1 MRKIGLILLRVAL
14 AGFVL
19 LPLILLILGFASH
32 YVTDMNVMASLNSV
46 SPRLAHFLRW
56 LADMQLGYLRAF
68 RGIFFSVIPAMV
80 IVGSF
85 FTFHEK
91 LVATDKNR
99 LQPPDYIWGLLLGVS
114 VFAFVAA
121 YVASAGSFIRS
132 LGVVIPG
139 FSAVAP
145 EWRSV
150 ILWVSFALILSTSV
164 FLHETM
170 SRLKFDKN
178 RTGGI
183 LIGFLLSLLFAL
195 FAVEVPLFST
205 LETTV
210 DSWKYSWFRN
220 PALSFHSAS
229 GLQYCQAPYD
239 ESGQKVNS
247 FAPNPNGVR
256 DDIEIIGISNVTIE
270 KVRGEWPLDWGIYAN
285 LAHKMGSA
293 DNSITLF
300 DISFLDNKGVYGGTA
315 CGITMECRP
324 IEGKPPLRPQVDLL
338 AEALEA
344 NKQIVVSD
352 YPLETTDE
360 ARSMIEN
367 YTERLQTLND
377 RELLRNVKNGRLAR
391 SWAKMPLPP
400 VQKISEKLDGIG
412 YANILKSESGVNTQ
426 VPVVARIINQEKS
439 GDADYNPDRDD
450 YYYPGI
456 DLVLA
461 AGYYGIDP
469 TKDIEVDFLAGT
481 VTLNNIPEKTYKKLD
496 METFE
501 EKELD
506 IMAKPNANR
515 QIVIPIDEYG
525 RMNIN
530 FRGGRYCF
538 RYREI
543 LEVTEM
549 TPEEAGAYYRN
560 KIALVAMYYAT
571 GVGTAK
577 DMHLGPYGDMAGIEH
592 HAYAINTI
600 LNQDFAHTAP
610 PLVNLMLL
618 LGIGLIMGLYQPRV
632 PTGMSFVLAG
642 VIAILFSVISLLVTF
657 DFFSYNHIL
666 PTVLIL
672 QFVQL
677 VAFIGFRALTEEE
690 NVKFIRRTFSKFVS
704 HDVVEE
710 LLANP
715 EAISLGGSKKEISVF
730 FSDVRGFTTISE
742 ALSPEGL
749 VSLLNEYLSEMTELI
764 IDYRGTIDKYMGDA
778 IMAFWGAPAR
788 NDDHA
793 YYACVAA
800 IAQYRALQG
809 LQKRWSERNIP
820 VIDIGIGINTG
831 LAVVGN
837 MGSSR
842 RMDYTL
848 MGDTV
853 NLGSRLE
860 GITKTYGVKICISEF
875 TYERVKDR
883 VYARELDLVRVKGK
897 LEPVRIYE
905 LMGLVNEADVESLK
919 VSHSA
924 TPAKG

>member
-1 MRKIGLILLRVAL
+1 MRKIGL
-14 AGFVL
+14 VL
-19 LPLILLILGFASH
+19 LGIAAGLLILLPAFLYLLAFMDSSLQFGYTRFFKEVYFTIVPGIALVGAGFFFQEKLTATEKDRFVLKDYLWTALFFGSLLLYILVFIAAPDSIFNRMGNLIPP
-32 YVTDMNVMASLNSV
+32 V
-46 SPRLAHFLRW
+46 HFLAPEW
-56 LADMQLGYLRAF
+56 NAF
-68 RGIFFSVIPAMV
+68 LLWI
-80 IVGSF
+80 SF
-85 FTFHEK
+85 F
-91 LVATDKNR
+91 LVLVSSIMLYRSVQRLRWDKNR
-99 LQPPDYIWGLLLGVS
+99 SGALMIGLLLS
-114 VFAFVAA
+114 VFF
-121 YVASAGSFIRS
+121 S
-132 LGVVIPG
+132 LMMDRFPLMRNL
-139 FSAVAP
+139 
-145 EWRSV
+145 E
-150 ILWVSFALILSTSV
+150 STFES
-164 FLHETM
+164 E
-170 SRLKFDKN
+170 
-178 RTGGI
+178 
-183 LIGFLLSLLFAL
+183 
-195 FAVEVPLFST
+195 
-205 LETTV
+205 
-210 DSWKYSWFRN
+210 KYSLMRN
-220 PALSFHSAS
+220 PANSLHPPS
-229 GLQYCQAPYD
+229 GLRYCRAPYD
-239 ESGQKVNS
+239 DSGETVTT
-247 FAPNPNGVR
+247 FAPNPEGVR
-256 DDIEIIGISNVTIE
+256 DDIEIIGIATVTFE
-270 KVRGEWPLDWGIYAN
+270 KIQGAWPLDFGVYAN
-285 LAHKMGSA
+285 IVDNLAQAERSV
-293 DNSITLF
+293 TLF
-300 DISFLDNKGVYGGTA
+300 DISFQDDKGIHGGSA
-315 CGITMECRP
+315 CGVTIKCDP
-324 IEGKPPLRPQVDLL
+324 LEGKPMPGRQTDILAKAIASSPQKIVGDFPIEATDDMKSKVANYQARLDILNERERLRNIKGGQLARVWAKLPVPPVVPI
-338 AEALEA
+338 AEA
-344 NKQIVVSD
+344 
-352 YPLETTDE
+352 Y
-360 ARSMIEN
+360 
-367 YTERLQTLND
+367 
-377 RELLRNVKNGRLAR
+377 
-391 SWAKMPLPP
+391 
-400 VQKISEKLDGIG
+400 DGMG
-412 YANILKSESGVNTQ
+412 FANILKSDSGVNSQ
-426 VPVVARIINQEKS
+426 VPLVSRIVNTERSQQP
-439 GDADYNPDRDD
+439 DYNPDRDD
-450 YYYPGI
+450 YFYPGI

-461 AGYYGIDP
+461 VQYYGIDLLE
-469 TKDIEVDFLAGT
+469 DVEVDFLKG
-481 VTLNNIPEKTYKKLD
+481 VITLKNIPEVKYRKFDL
-496 METFE
+496 ETMAE
-501 EKELD
+501 QELD
-506 IMAKPNANR
+506 IMAKPNASR
-515 QIVIPIDEYG
+515 QIVIPIDVFG

-543 LEVTEM
+543 LEVADM
-549 TPEEAGAYYRN
+549 SPEEAGANYKN

-571 GVGTAK
+571 GAGTAQ

-592 HAYAINTI
+592 HAHAINTI
-600 LNQDFAHTAP
+600 LNQDFAYTAP
-610 PLVNLMLL
+610 AWVNLLIL
-618 LGIGLIMGLYQPRV
+618 LGIGLLMGMYQPRV
-632 PTGMSFVLAG
+632 PTGMSFVLALA
-642 VIAILFSVISLLVTF
+642 IAVVFSGITLFVSFDLFSFHHVF
-657 DFFSYNHIL
+657 

-690 NVKFIRRTFSKFVS
+690 NVKFIRTTFSKFVS